1 MHTDGVTVFS
11 QWPLQHFFDYIFS
24 FDSIVSNLQ
33 YPRECQG
40 ELWIVVRGDGLPCGG
55 ESWCQMSIS
64 FANHGHLARTL
75 SYHWTVNVAL
85 CGEKSTSV
93 LSQVWANNL
102 AFLQSAL
109 DTGVLPIRGASR
121 RCRIF
126 CGGDSPWLRRLSGV
140 TTHWMAGSLFT
151 YMTWCKSS
159 ATWLQQDVDRTTERD
174 EQLLGLIAPGAKC
187 RPMDIFG
194 VVQSRLLK
202 VPLRRRHLIPCV
214 RHLLIFV
221 GRQALVRRLAKS
233 VRPSTRVSVQAILH
247 RSGCHIALQGT
258 AEPDGEETWCLLKV
272 WEDLAPLLGG
282 DMRMHTAVVAMYM
295 LLGDMYGT
303 MFEEGAL
310 QAPEVAQAFQ
320 RWVCPAIR
328 SPYINWMLH
337 DATVTIQAIKPYGL
351 GMFSGDLLEGS
362 NRVLKDIWS
371 SFCDRAK
378 RKAYEELGKWQ
389 SWWETYEADDIEDLC
404 PDPKTMR
411 MSPSKP
417 PTPKKKKPQGGPP
430 AQPPAPPQGD
440 KKPAEAAAPA
450 EAPAV
455 AAQEEEAPAPAAA
468 AAQEDDA
475 PAPPQEGGAP
485 AATPQEG

>member
-40 ELWIVVRGDGLPCGG
+40 ELWIIVRGDGLPCGG

-75 SYHWTVNVAL
+75 SYHRTVNVAL

-109 DTGVLPIRGASR
+109 DSGVVPIRGASR

-151 YMTWCKSS
+151 YMTWCKCS

-187 RPMDIFG
+187 SPMDIFG
-194 VVQSRLLK
+194 VVQSTLLK

-214 RHLLIFV
+214 LHLLIFV
-221 GRQALVRRLAKS
+221 GRQVTHCL
-233 VRPSTRVSVQAILH
+233 
-247 RSGCHIALQGT
+247 GT
-258 AEPDGEETWCLLKV
+258 EIGQV
-272 WEDLAPLLGG
+272 
-282 DMRMHTAVVAMYM
+282 
-295 LLGDMYGT
+295 
-303 MFEEGAL
+303 GAS
-310 QAPEVAQAFQ
+310 Q
-320 RWVCPAIR
+320 
-328 SPYINWMLH
+328 Y
-337 DATVTIQAIKPYGL
+337 
-351 GMFSGDLLEGS
+351 
-362 NRVLKDIWS
+362 
-371 SFCDRAK
+371 
-378 RKAYEELGKWQ
+378 
-389 SWWETYEADDIEDLC
+389 
-404 PDPKTMR
+404 
-411 MSPSKP
+411 
-417 PTPKKKKPQGGPP
+417 
-430 AQPPAPPQGD
+430 
-440 KKPAEAAAPA
+440 
-450 EAPAV
+450 
-455 AAQEEEAPAPAAA
+455 
-468 AAQEDDA
+468 
-475 PAPPQEGGAP
+475 
-485 AATPQEG
+485 

>member
-1 MHTDGVTVFS
+1 
-11 QWPLQHFFDYIFS
+11 
-24 FDSIVSNLQ
+24 
-33 YPRECQG
+33 
-40 ELWIVVRGDGLPCGG
+40 
-55 ESWCQMSIS
+55 
-64 FANHGHLARTL
+64 
-75 SYHWTVNVAL
+75 
-85 CGEKSTSV
+85 
-93 LSQVWANNL
+93 
-102 AFLQSAL
+102 
-109 DTGVLPIRGASR
+109 
-121 RCRIF
+121 
-126 CGGDSPWLRRLSGV
+126 
-140 TTHWMAGSLFT
+140 
-151 YMTWCKSS
+151 MTWCKSS

-214 RHLLIFV
+214 LHLLIFV
-221 GRQALVRRLAKS
+221 GRQVTTALVRRLAKS

-337 DATVTIQAIKPYGL
+337 DATVTIH
-351 GMFSGDLLEGS
+351 GMQRS
-362 NRVLKDIWS
+362 
-371 SFCDRAK
+371 RAWC
-378 RKAYEELGKWQ
+378 G
-389 SWWETYEADDIEDLC
+389 T
-404 PDPKTMR
+404 
-411 MSPSKP
+411 PS
-417 PTPKKKKPQGGPP
+417 
-430 AQPPAPPQGD
+430 
-440 KKPAEAAAPA
+440 
-450 EAPAV
+450 
-455 AAQEEEAPAPAAA
+455 
-468 AAQEDDA
+468 
-475 PAPPQEGGAP
+475 
-485 AATPQEG
+485 